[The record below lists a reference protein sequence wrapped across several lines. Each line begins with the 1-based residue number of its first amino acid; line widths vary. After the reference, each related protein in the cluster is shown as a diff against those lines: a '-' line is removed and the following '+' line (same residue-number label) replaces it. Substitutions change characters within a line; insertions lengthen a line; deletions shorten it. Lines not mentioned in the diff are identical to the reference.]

1 MSDSTYDPTSR
12 RGGRSTAEAASLD
25 SPGQEAA
32 PLAADSLG
40 DTPSTAGS
48 GTTTDWGTTGGTSG
62 GVTEDAKQ
70 AAGNVASTVKEET
83 RGVAQD
89 AKQQARDLYHQVR
102 REVSDQGSNQQQRA
116 VTGLNTLAG
125 QFEQMAG
132 GAQDGGMATDLAQQA
147 ATRMRSLASW
157 LESREPGDVLEE
169 LRSFARR
176 RPGAFIA
183 AAAGLGVLAGRLTRG
198 LVDDESGSSTT
209 SGYSPTSR
217 VGATGE
223 TGSYRGSAE
232 PLGTAAGLSGTESYY
247 GSAAGSAA
255 GDELGLDDRVST
267 PASTPTSTPTSSDY
281 RDGSRDDRGDLP

>member
-12 RGGRSTAEAASLD
+12 RRGRSTAEAASLE
-25 SPGQEAA
+25 STGQN
-32 PLAADSLG
+32 PLAADSLA
-40 DTPSTAGS
+40 DTPGTAGS
-48 GTTTDWGTTGGTSG
+48 GAGTDWGTTGGTSG

-70 AAGNVASTVKEET
+70 AAGSVASTVKEET

-89 AKQQARDLYHQVR
+89 AKQQARDLYHQAR
-102 REVSDQGSNQQQRA
+102 REVSDQGSTQQQRA
-116 VTGLNTLAG
+116 ASGLNSLAG

-132 GAQDGGMATDLAQQA
+132 GVQEGGMATDLAQQA

-157 LESREPGDVLEE
+157 LESREPGDVVEE

-183 AAAGLGVLAGRLTRG
+183 AAAGLGVLAGRMTRG
-198 LVDDESGSSTT
+198 LVDDESGSSST

-217 VGATGE
+217 VGVTGE
-223 TGSYRGSAE
+223 TGTYRRSAE

-247 GSAAGSAA
+247 GSAATSAA
-255 GDELGLDDRVST
+255 GDELGLDDRVSS
-267 PASTPTSTPTSSDY
+267 PASPDY
-281 RDGSRDDRGDLP
+281 REGSRNDRSDLP